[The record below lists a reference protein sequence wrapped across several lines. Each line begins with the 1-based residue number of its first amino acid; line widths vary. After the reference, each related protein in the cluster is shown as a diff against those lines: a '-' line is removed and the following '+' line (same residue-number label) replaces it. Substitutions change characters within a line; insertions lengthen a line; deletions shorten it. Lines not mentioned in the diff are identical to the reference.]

1 MIAILA
7 WLDCRAMGLDD
18 QELEQKL
25 HQAGV
30 IPTMG
35 YGFGRDGSG
44 FIRLNLGC
52 PKSILEEKINRL
64 RTVLK

>member
-1 MIAILA
+1 
-7 WLDCRAMGLDD
+7 MGLDD